1 MTELFLTV
9 FLASYDGRWQGSFV
23 NRHQPNDTMNA
34 PYIAEAGYSY
44 DTNEAGKARIQ
55 VRNIRGNI
63 EVLSGWFKNA
73 ERAAA
78 ELRRRQVEFGT
89 AYGCR

>member
-1 MTELFLTV
+1 
-9 FLASYDGRWQGSFV
+9 
-23 NRHQPNDTMNA
+23 MNK
-34 PYIAEAGYSY
+34 PYIQEAGYSY
-44 DTNEAGKARIQ
+44 DTATAGKARI
-55 VRNIRGNI
+55 VTTDIRGNR

-78 ELRRRQVEFGT
+78 ELRRRKIESP